1 MMVLWKDW
9 MKYKHISENHQ
20 KILKIMIS
28 GIVIL
33 TKRINTYVACLLRW

>member
-1 MMVLWKDW
+1 MIIIANQDQE
-9 MKYKHISENHQ
+9 SNHQ

-33 TKRINTYVACLLRW
+33 TKRINTYVAC